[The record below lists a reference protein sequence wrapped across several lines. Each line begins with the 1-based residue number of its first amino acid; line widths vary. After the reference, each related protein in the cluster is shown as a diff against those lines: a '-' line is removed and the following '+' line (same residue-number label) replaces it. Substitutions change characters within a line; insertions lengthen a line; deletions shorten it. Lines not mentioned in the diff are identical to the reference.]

1 MKRIFR
7 FLPAGLYLTL
17 FLLMQVCGCSSKEA
31 VYLEQTENTENSET
45 EVTEHEEVVAASEA
59 EWTAGE
65 DGQCCVYICGAV
77 KVPGIYL
84 LPGGSRIYEVIEM
97 AGGLRWDACESQIN
111 QAEYISDGQMIYIM
125 TEEEVLEQEAT
136 DEQEAEE
143 NDGKINLNTAT
154 ASELMTLAGIG
165 QSKADAIIAYRE
177 ENGGF
182 STIEELMNITGIKEG
197 VFQKIKDS
205 IKVN

>member
-1 MKRIFR
+1 MCLLLEFGVLRY
-7 FLPAGLYLTL
+7 FLVQLH
-17 FLLMQVCGCSSKEA
+17 
-31 VYLEQTENTENSET
+31 

-136 DEQEAEE
+136 DEQVIEAA
-143 NDGKINLNTAT
+143 K
-154 ASELMTLAGIG
+154 MAGIHHFIMTTKDGYDTILDEEANVSQG
-165 QSKADAIIAYRE
+165 QKQLLCIARVMLCQPPMLILDEATSNVDTRTEIRIQKAME
-177 ENGGF
+177 K
-182 STIEELMNITGIKEG
+182 LMEIDGIVYAEAL
-197 VFQKIKDS
+197 
-205 IKVN
+205 